1 MIPSVIF
8 DGFYFFFSMV
18 DAIPPLFWL
27 TVGTGLVVSF
37 LVYAVLVP
45 PKPVSRAL
53 TQPDQFFLATQY
65 SPEDRL
71 SDDSD
76 FHLLLI
82 CNPVSGNAQGLR
94 LCELIV
100 QPMLRVANVRYE
112 LIVTETGSH
121 AYEIASELDSE
132 EYSGIAVIGG
142 DGILHEV
149 INGLFHLC
157 DCDIQE
163 FDSLLSKLPIGVIPT
178 NGGNDGLANSIGL
191 SNAYIATKRMIES
204 IVDSTYRN
212 LNLYSV
218 ERLSASSNIA
228 SSPRTPSAPTSLA
241 ATPSASSTC
250 MSTCG
255 APVFDFHLSNW
266 GLLADIE
273 LSLHRDFI
281 RFPKNMR
288 YYLAVLRALLNHQP
302 KIGSLTLKVHAPLP
316 LELAGKGLLEMEA
329 KSVSISGGF
338 CMVIIANVSHWKRD
352 AIVDPDARPDDG
364 RLSVIVVRHCSRWN
378 FLRTLVAMETGS
390 HVTLPWVSTYRCSE
404 LVLVN
409 ETGEV
414 NICGYG
420 EAELDPKLCKTDGLR
435 FRSSMVNASI
445 LC

>member
-1 MIPSVIF
+1 MIPVVIL
-8 DGFYFFFSMV
+8 DGLYLFISMV
-18 DAIPPLFWL
+18 DAIPSLVWL

-121 AYEIASELDSE
+121 AYELATELDPE

-149 INGLFHLC
+149 LNGLFHLC
-157 DCDIQE
+157 RSDVAE
-163 FDSLLSKLPIGVIPT
+163 FETLLETLPLGIIPT

-204 IVDSTYRN
+204 IVDSTYRK
-212 LNLYSV
+212 LNLYSI
-218 ERLSASSNIA
+218 ERICGSNVTIN
-228 SSPRTPSAPTSLA
+228 SPRTPTAPPSLA

-250 MSTCG
+250 LSATG
-255 APVFDFHLSNW
+255 YPVFDFHLSNW

-273 LSLHRDFI
+273 LSLHRDFV
-281 RFPKNMR
+281 RFPKNAR
-288 YYLAVLRALLNHQP
+288 YYFAVIRTLLNHQP
-302 KIGSLTLKVHAPLP
+302 KIGSLTLKVHAGTA
-316 LELAGKGLLEMEA
+316 ELSGKGLIEPEA
-329 KSVSISGGF
+329 KIVTINGGF
-338 CMVIIANVSHWKRD
+338 SMVIIANVSHWKRD

-390 HVTLPWVSTYRCSE
+390 HITLPWVSTYRCSE
-404 LVLVN
+404 VVLIN

-420 EAELDPKLCKTDGLR
+420 EAELEPKINKTDGLR
-435 FRSSMVNASI
+435 FRSSLVNASI